1 MFFLSTVDS
10 IAVEQIIPQ
19 RVSSKVIEHRRSY
32 MEIQLSKYAENL
44 RRNLRDGSQ
53 KSNFEWVEDIF
64 ARNPDANKIEKYKNS
79 GYYTSLNDRF
89 SFELNR
95 LSTNDARRNRIFDGL
110 TTNLILE
117 ALKKHSAVLIFDED
131 LKRLS
136 KDELSHFIANFDRDS
151 FDYFSDMTQ
160 KVGANLK
167 VTIFFQNANIGN
179 KESIRG
185 QFFIWSNPEDGNM
198 STTSFM
204 QKAGLFS
211 AKHPLDLSLRKIV
224 SARYNQSRSNKT
236 MKRPSAL
243 PIQRKAFNEII
254 AAILTEVP
262 VNAINPQALGHG
274 VQPEIQRCIFEY
286 APGDDGVSR
295 GVEIEVKRSNCCG
308 FPYEISSR
316 HYNGK
321 SNNDIAPFLPSD
333 ISQMVLEILAEAITC
348 DKVMKNTPN
357 HYSDE
362 GIF

>member
-10 IAVEQIIPQ
+10 IAVEQVIPQ
-19 RVSSKVIEHRRSY
+19 RVSSKIIETKRSY
-32 MEIQLSKYAENL
+32 MEIQLSKYAESL

-53 KSNFEWVEDIF
+53 RSNFEWVEDIF
-64 ARNPDANKIEKYKNS
+64 TRNPDASKIEKYKNS

-131 LKRLS
+131 LKQLS
-136 KDELSHFIANFDRDS
+136 KDELSYFIANFDRDS
-151 FDYFSDMTQ
+151 FDYFSDRTQKINSDLKATIFFMNAKTVSRDSIRGHFSIGSSPQEGNLLVTRFVQ
-160 KVGANLK
+160 KVGLLSGKAPIAL
-167 VTIFFQNANIGN
+167 
-179 KESIRG
+179 SI
-185 QFFIWSNPEDGNM
+185 SE
-198 STTSFM
+198 
-204 QKAGLFS
+204 
-211 AKHPLDLSLRKIV
+211 IV
-224 SARYNQSRSNKT
+224 SARYNQSRSHKT
-236 MKRPSAL
+236 MKRPSAP
-243 PIQRKAFNEII
+243 PIQRKAFSEII

-286 APGDDGVSR
+286 APGDDGVGR

-316 HYNGK
+316 PYNGK

-333 ISQMVLEILAEAITC
+333 ISQRVLEILAEAITC